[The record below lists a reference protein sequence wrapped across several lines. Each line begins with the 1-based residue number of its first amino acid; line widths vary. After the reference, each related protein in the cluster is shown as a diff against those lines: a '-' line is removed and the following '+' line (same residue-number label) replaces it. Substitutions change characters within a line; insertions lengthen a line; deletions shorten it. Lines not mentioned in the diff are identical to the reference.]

1 MKGTRVEGF
10 VARMAGAFEE
20 DKSSDRAFGIIFG
33 TFAFLLLIHAYSFLV
48 ALAGGLIVFGA
59 TITVLRLAVSSPRL
73 TVVIIALAAVA
84 MTVIR
89 SGLHHFL
96 LK

>member
-1 MKGTRVEGF
+1 MKSNRVESF
-10 VARMAGAFEE
+10 VTRMAGAFEE
-20 DKSSDRAFGIIFG
+20 DKSSDRAFGTMCG
-33 TFAFLLLIHAYSFLV
+33 TSAFLLLLHAYSFLA

-59 TITVLRLAVSSPRL
+59 TVTVLRLAVSSPRL

-89 SGLHHFL
+89 SGLHDLL